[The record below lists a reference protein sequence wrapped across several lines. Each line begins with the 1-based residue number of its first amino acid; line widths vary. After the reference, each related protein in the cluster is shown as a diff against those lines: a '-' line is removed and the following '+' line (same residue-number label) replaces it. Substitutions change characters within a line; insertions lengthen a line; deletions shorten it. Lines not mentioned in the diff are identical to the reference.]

1 MIEFE
6 QKDGKLAC
14 SFLSNMTTEAC
25 AKCEDELF
33 EKIRELKL
41 PIVFDLSRVDYI
53 ASMFLGMC
61 LSVMKEPGI
70 ESFELANVTPN
81 VKKVFKIAGIDNL
94 IAIT

>member
-6 QKDGKLAC
+6 QKDGKLHC

-25 AKCEDELF
+25 ANCEDELF
-33 EKIRELKL
+33 EKIRAAKL
-41 PIVFDLSRVDYI
+41 PVAFDLSRVDYI
-53 ASMFLGMC
+53 ASMFLGIC

-70 ESFELANVTPN
+70 GSFELANVKPN

>member
-6 QKDGKLAC
+6 QKDGKLTC

-25 AKCEDELF
+25 AKCKDELF
-33 EKIRELKL
+33 GKIRAIKL
-41 PIVFDLSRVDYI
+41 PVVFDLSKVDYI
-53 ASMFLGMC
+53 ASIFLGIC

-70 ESFELANVTPN
+70 ESFALINVKPN
-81 VKKVFKIAGIDNL
+81 VKKVFKISGIDNL

>member
-25 AKCEDELF
+25 AQCEDKLF
-33 EKIRELKL
+33 KKIRDVKL
-41 PIVFDLSRVDYI
+41 PVVFDLSRVDYI
-53 ASMFLGMC
+53 ASMFLGIC

-70 ESFELANVTPN
+70 ESFELANVKPN

>member
-1 MIEFE
+1 
-6 QKDGKLAC
+6 
-14 SFLSNMTTEAC
+14 
-25 AKCEDELF
+25 
-33 EKIRELKL
+33 
-41 PIVFDLSRVDYI
+41 
-53 ASMFLGMC
+53 MFLGMC

>member
-6 QKDGKLAC
+6 QKDGKLIC

-25 AKCEDELF
+25 SKCEDELF
-33 EKIRELKL
+33 EKIRAAKL
-41 PIVFDLSRVDYI
+41 PAVFDLSRVDYI
-53 ASMFLGMC
+53 ASVFLGIC

-70 ESFELANVTPN
+70 ESFALINVRPN
-81 VKKVFKIAGIDNL
+81 VKKVFKISGIDNL